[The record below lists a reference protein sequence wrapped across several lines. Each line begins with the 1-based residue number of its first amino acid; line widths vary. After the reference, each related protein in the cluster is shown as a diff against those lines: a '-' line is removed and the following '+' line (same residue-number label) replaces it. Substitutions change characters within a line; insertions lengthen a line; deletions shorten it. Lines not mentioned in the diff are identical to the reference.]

1 MLKTEDTQLTI
12 YSLKHKKHGEVSTCI
27 QSYSPGFNTDSMWV
41 SCGWMGKPY
50 NRKEN
55 KRRKQGRL
63 SGGLLLVWGV
73 PVKVVGHEENVGS
86 RWDEG
91 MARFHNLKA
100 QETEGTHQFSWNEKV
115 DTLKWLKTHKSKL
128 TLSYRVDTESNRW
141 GKKKMLAH
149 TTIISVLV
157 KADKHA
163 NDFQMFFSI
172 LQESCETAG
181 RTEGSLA

>member
-50 NRKEN
+50 NGKEN

-86 RWDEG
+86 RWDKG

-100 QETEGTHQFSWNEKV
+100 QETEGTHQFSWNEKA
-115 DTLKWLKTHKSKL
+115 DTLWLKIHKSKL
-128 TLSYRVDTESNRW
+128 TLFTEWTQSQI
-141 GKKKMLAH
+141 GEKTKLLAH

-172 LQESCETAG
+172 LQESRETAG